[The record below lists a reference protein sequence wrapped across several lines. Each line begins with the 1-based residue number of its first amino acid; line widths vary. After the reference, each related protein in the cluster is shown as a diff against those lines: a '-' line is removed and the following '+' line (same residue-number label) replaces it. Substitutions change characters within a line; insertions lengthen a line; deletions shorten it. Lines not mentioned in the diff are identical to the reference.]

1 MPAVRWKSFLDASP
15 EREYVALI
23 SYLPLKRLW
32 MVPKFWAFT
41 RRVQEQLA
49 RSHGLVGY
57 SLSARLFSH
66 EFWTLSVWEDEQALM
81 EFVRRLPHGKAMVA
95 LIPHMGQTKFVRWRM
110 RGSEVPPGWEEGL
123 RRLQVG

>member
-1 MPAVRWKSFLDASP
+1 MQGEAMPAVRWKSFLDASP

-49 RSHGLVGY
+49 GSHGLVGY
-57 SLSARLFSH
+57 SLSARVFSH
-66 EFWTLSVWEDEQALM
+66 EFWTLSVWEDE
-81 EFVRRLPHGKAMVA
+81 
-95 LIPHMGQTKFVRWRM
+95 
-110 RGSEVPPGWEEGL
+110 
-123 RRLQVG
+123 